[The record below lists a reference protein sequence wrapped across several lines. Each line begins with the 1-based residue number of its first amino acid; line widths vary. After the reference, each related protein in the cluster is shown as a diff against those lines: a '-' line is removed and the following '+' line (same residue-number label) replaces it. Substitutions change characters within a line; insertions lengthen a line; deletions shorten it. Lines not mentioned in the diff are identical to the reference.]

1 MLYAEKGNK
10 VKTIDESQ
18 IDACVAQGYTIINE
32 HGAVI
37 KETIP
42 TGLAELRLAYTKNTE
57 EIAQLKATI
66 NRLEAELAV
75 AQAEA
80 TKKSV
85 KAATPVS
92 DVTDEVMEDTPKP
105 KRNSNKKAAE

>member
-18 IDACVAQGYTIINE
+18 IDACVARGYTVVNE
-32 HGAVI
+32 YGTVV

-42 TGLAELRLAYTKNTE
+42 TGVAELRLAYTKNAE
-57 EIAQLKATI
+57 EIDQLKATI
-66 NRLEAELAV
+66 AKLEAELAV
-75 AQAEA
+75 AQAEVV
-80 TKKSV
+80 KKSV

-92 DVTDEVMEDTPKP
+92 DVTEEVMEDTPKP
-105 KRNSNKKAAE
+105 KRTRKATE